1 MLGYELRLMAW
12 IKASSPK
19 APNLIAS
26 QLRVSFNDSAKS
38 TI

>member
-1 MLGYELRLMAW
+1 MPAYDQRLMGW

-19 APNLIAS
+19 AHELDRKAAAR
-26 QLRVSFNDSAKS
+26 QFQRSAKL

>member
-1 MLGYELRLMAW
+1 MLGYELRLMGW

-19 APNLIAS
+19 AHELDRKSVAR
-26 QLRVSFNDSAKS
+26 QFQRSAKL